1 MFNSLAFRCWSIHV
15 VPFFQLCLWKKKK
28 CLLTSCPPST
38 PHLAEAP
45 AGYYTKTKIKIRTG
59 ECAWYDGKRERAGAP
74 LPLFPRPIM
83 PRAFLFCSLSLA
95 SQRHKATSAA
105 ERAFW
110 HSSKQAFF
118 LFPARDVVAK
128 MCQDGVNNT
137 NDFQWLSQLRYYFED
152 KRTIVRMITTSI
164 DYGYEYLGNSGR
176 LVITPLTDRCYR
188 LVHEKHENWMKC
200 RRLQDMLYIFFG
212 VRELSM
218 PVLLTFSTKNDEI
231 CKISI
236 LLQHCFVKMSFQ
248 WVVP

>member
-1 MFNSLAFRCWSIHV
+1 MRVVRWEERKGWSSSSFLSPSHHPPRVFI
-15 VPFFQLCLWKKKK
+15 FF
-28 CLLTSCPPST
+28 
-38 PHLAEAP
+38 
-45 AGYYTKTKIKIRTG
+45 
-59 ECAWYDGKRERAGAP
+59 
-74 LPLFPRPIM
+74 
-83 PRAFLFCSLSLA
+83 SLSPV
-95 SQRHKATSAA
+95 SQRHKATSAE

-188 LVHEKHENWMKC
+188 LVHKKHENWMEC
-200 RRLQDMLYIFFG
+200 RKLQD
-212 VRELSM
+212 
-218 PVLLTFSTKNDEI
+218 
-231 CKISI
+231 
-236 LLQHCFVKMSFQ
+236 
-248 WVVP
+248 

>member
-1 MFNSLAFRCWSIHV
+1 MVSARG
-15 VPFFQLCLWKKKK
+15 
-28 CLLTSCPPST
+28 TM
-38 PHLAEAP
+38 
-45 AGYYTKTKIKIRTG
+45 
-59 ECAWYDGKRERAGAP
+59 GKRERVVVP

-83 PRAFLFCSLSLA
+83 PRAFLSFSLSPA

-110 HSSKQAFF
+110 HPSKQAFF

-200 RRLQDMLYIFFG
+200 PRLQDYIVYFFW
-212 VRELSM
+212 
-218 PVLLTFSTKNDEI
+218 
-231 CKISI
+231 C
-236 LLQHCFVKMSFQ
+236 
-248 WVVP
+248 